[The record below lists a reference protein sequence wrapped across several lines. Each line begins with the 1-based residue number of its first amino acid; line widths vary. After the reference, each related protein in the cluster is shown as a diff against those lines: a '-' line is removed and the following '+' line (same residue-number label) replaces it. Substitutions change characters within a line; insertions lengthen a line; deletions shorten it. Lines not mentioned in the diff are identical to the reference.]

1 MKNRKQLKRYIYRT
15 PLPGGNIILLGAALM
30 LVWAVWEFAIRYDGA
45 VATWKGQYQLV
56 EDGYITYDV
65 MIKNILKVPETK
77 NALMVTVVLALI
89 AVFSIITLL
98 CHARW
103 VPAFFIIPVSALIIF
118 YHTSNS
124 WFFRVLNLFET
135 VKLYA
140 ALGVIA
146 GETLNAAVAL
156 KRRYTYVRRLRER
169 ERARLEARRRR
180 RPTTHGTGVTLIPER
195 IPERTCEK
203 RKPTRSAGA

>member
-15 PLPGGNIILLGAALM
+15 PLPGGNIIILGAALM
-30 LVWAVWEFAIRYDGA
+30 LVWAVWEFAIRYEGA
-45 VATWKGQYQLV
+45 VAVWKGQYQLV

-77 NALMVTVVLALI
+77 NALMVPVVLALI

-124 WFFRVLNLFET
+124 WVLRVLNLFES
-135 VKLYA
+135 VKLYS
-140 ALGVIA
+140 ALGIIA

-156 KRRYTYVRRLRER
+156 KRRYACIRRLRER
-169 ERARLEARRRR
+169 ERARLEAQRRR
-180 RPTTHGTGVTLIPER
+180 RPTTHGTGMTLIPKR
-195 IPERTCEK
+195 LPDKAHAKKRT
-203 RKPTRSAGA
+203 A